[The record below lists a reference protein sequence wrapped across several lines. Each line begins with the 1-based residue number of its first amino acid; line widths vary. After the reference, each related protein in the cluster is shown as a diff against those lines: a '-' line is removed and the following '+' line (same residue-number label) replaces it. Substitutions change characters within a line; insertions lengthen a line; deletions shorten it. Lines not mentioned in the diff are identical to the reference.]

1 MSTEGFIPKL
11 TYLSQSLK
19 YVYLQ
24 AHRVPKHPLS
34 GFEGDLRPTVS

>member
-1 MSTEGFIPKL
+1 MSMEEFIPKS

-24 AHRVPKHPLS
+24 AHRGPKHPLS
-34 GFEGDLRPTVS
+34 GSEGDLRPTVS